1 MLYEEYAHELECH
14 RRKGERNCLWRICA
28 LPKAKHLLWRMCR
41 GCLSSRVQLRERF
54 MNCPSC
60 LKVVED
66 DWHIFFRLWGEQ
78 KCLGWS
84 GSWYFHWGYVML
96 DICNKEDDTVTY
108 RIALVEWVMRKWGTI
123 VTIGFGTMPRT
134 RPMGVLWV
142 LYITGPSGMLRTTY
156 NNAPL
161 LLLMVGESANLM

>member
-1 MLYEEYAHELECH
+1 MSWSVIGGRVSGIVYGEFVPCLRRNIYFGECVGDVCRLVFSSVSVLWIV
-14 RRKGERNCLWRICA
+14 RRVWKW
-28 LPKAKHLLWRMCR
+28 WRMIDI
-41 GCLSSRVQLRERF
+41 F
-54 MNCPSC
+54 
-60 LKVVED
+60 
-66 DWHIFFRLWGEQ
+66 FFRLWGEQ

-84 GSWYFHWGYVML
+84 GSWYFHWGYVMD

-142 LYITGPSGMLRTTY
+142 LYITGLSGMLRTTY

-161 LLLMVGESANLM
+161 LLLMVGESAMLM